1 MDKMFMMLWDDAV
14 YYNNENVNVFSREE
28 IVKIFEEELSVDELV
43 FDIEG
48 ELSVRD
54 GVNLLIEVGEEGERR
69 ELLNVVDDGVSVSI
83 VEVCMK

>member
-1 MDKMFMMLWDDAV
+1 MNKLFMMLWDDAV

-48 ELSVRD
+48 ELSVKD
-54 GVNLLIEVGEEGERR
+54 GVNLLIEAGEEGERR
-69 ELLNVVDDGVSVSI
+69 EVLNVVDDVVSVSI

>member
-1 MDKMFMMLWDDAV
+1 MNKLFMMLWDDAV

-28 IVKIFEEELSVDELV
+28 IVKIFEEEWGVDELV

-48 ELSVRD
+48 ELSVKD

-69 ELLNVVDDGVSVSI
+69 EVLNVVDDVVSVSI